1 MESGLDT
8 KKGACRQLRRHT
20 PMRADE
26 ATVTRRL
33 FAVSQVRDTRHPLRE
48 SPALL
53 FLPPI
58 TLDTILQGNQA
69 DRLVYGEP
77 AV

>member
-1 MESGLDT
+1 
-8 KKGACRQLRRHT
+8 
-20 PMRADE
+20 
-26 ATVTRRL
+26 
-33 FAVSQVRDTRHPLRE
+33 LRE
-48 SPALL
+48 LPAFL
-53 FLPPI
+53 FFAPI